1 MLNKPHQWVVAV
13 FLSLAVCLAASAPG
27 WAVTAEQMKMFQ
39 QLSPDERAKV
49 MDQLS
54 PEEQQA
60 LRQATGSGQP
70 PAPPQTPPEVV
81 KPPEKKPEEP
91 PKAPEKGPELP
102 HFGYNLFEGVP
113 TTFAPATDIPIPPD
127 YVVGP
132 GDTIHLQLYGKINA
146 EYTLVV
152 SRDGTVRIPEI
163 GPRAVA
169 GLKFSELQE
178 RLKNYVENQMIGV
191 KGYIS
196 MGPLRSIRVFVLGDV
211 NRSGSY
217 TVSAL
222 STMTNALFVSG
233 GIKEPIGSLRNVQ
246 LKREGKIVT
255 RLDLYDLL
263 IRGDTSGD
271 VRLQPG
277 DVIFVPPVG
286 KTAGVS
292 GAVRRPAIY
301 ELKNERTVAE
311 LIQMAGGLLPTAA
324 RTEASLNRI
333 SETGQR
339 VVIDIDLE
347 REQDKKR
354 PLADGDR
361 LAVKSVL
368 ERVEDYVQLTG
379 HVERPGRY
387 EWFEGMRLGD
397 LVTDVE
403 KDLQPRADLDY
414 VLIKR
419 ELAPDRRIEVF
430 SARLD
435 RALAVPDSLDNV
447 RLEPF
452 DEVRVFGLGED
463 RAETIKP
470 LIAQLKNLASFEN
483 PERVVTVS
491 GHVRFPGEYP
501 LEAGMTVSDL
511 IRAGDLLPQPAMD
524 YLMITRKLPPDWRI
538 EVLSTRL
545 EQAIDSPDS
554 KADIRLQAGDR
565 VRVFG
570 LAEDRAETLGPVIEQ
585 LRRQARIDNPEKVVS
600 AVGQVAFPGQYP
612 LEENMRVSDLV
623 RSAGNLRQQAYKL
636 SAELVRFQV
645 FEDKIRETMRLP
657 VELSA
662 ALAGSEKEDLFLRP
676 FDALHVKQ
684 MPDWREQR
692 RVEISGEVLFP
703 GTYVVGKDETL
714 LDLIERAG
722 GFNDRAFLDGA
733 VFVREELRQK
743 EQRQLD
749 RLRDQLKADLAAI
762 SLQQVQEDPQKQE
775 ALSMAQ
781 GLVNQ
786 LEGTQA
792 VGRLVIDLQ
801 AIVYGTAVD
810 IALQDQDRIL
820 IPDKPQEVT
829 VLGEVNYPTSHVFG
843 PKMGRD
849 DYIERSGG
857 LSYKADKGRIYVIRA
872 NGEVLGA
879 STSWFSV
886 GKSPDIRV
894 GDTIVVPLD
903 AERIR
908 PLYFWSS
915 VSQIIY
921 QLSLTIAA
929 ASAVGVF

>member
-1 MLNKPHQWVVAV
+1 MLNKPHQYVVAV
-13 FLSLAVCLAASAPG
+13 FLSLAVFFAAAPLALG
-27 WAVTAEQMKMFQ
+27 VTAEQMKMFQ
-39 QLSPDERAKV
+39 QLSADERAKI

-60 LRQATGSGQP
+60 LRQATGSGQQP
-70 PAPPQTPPEVV
+70 SPPPQTPPEVV
-81 KPPEKKPEEP
+81 KSPEEA
-91 PKAPEKGPELP
+91 PKAPERAGDLP
-102 HFGYNLFEGVP
+102 YFGYDLFEGVP
-113 TTFAPATDIPIPPD
+113 TTFAPATDIPIPSD

-132 GDTIHLQLYGKINA
+132 GDTIQLQLYGKTNA

-152 SRDGTVRIPEI
+152 SRDGTVQVPEI
-163 GPRAVA
+163 GPKTVA
-169 GLKFSELQE
+169 GLKFSELQQ
-178 RLKNYVENQMIGV
+178 RLQSYVQNQMIGV
-191 KGYIS
+191 KAYIS

-233 GIKEPIGSLRNVQ
+233 GIKKPIGSLRSVQ
-246 LKREGKIVT
+246 LKREGKT
-255 RLDLYDLL
+255 AARLDLYDLL
-263 IRGDTSGD
+263 IRGDTSAD
-271 VRLQPG
+271 SRLLPG

-292 GAVRRPAIY
+292 GAVRRPAVY

-311 LIQMAGGLLPTAA
+311 LIQLAGGLLPTAA
-324 RTEASLNRI
+324 RTEARLNRI

-361 LAVKSVL
+361 LAVQSVL
-368 ERVEDYVQLTG
+368 DRVEAYVQLTG

-387 EWFEGMRLGD
+387 EWFEGMRLND
-397 LVTDVE
+397 LITDVE
-403 KDLQPRADLDY
+403 ADLQPRAELDY

-419 ELAPDRRIEVF
+419 ELPPDRRIEVF
-430 SARLD
+430 SARLN

-452 DEVRVFGLGED
+452 DEVRVFGIGED
-463 RAETIKP
+463 RAETIQP
-470 LIAQLKNLASFEN
+470 LIAQLKRQASFEN
-483 PERVVTVS
+483 PERVVTIS

-511 IRAGDLLPQPAMD
+511 IRAGDLQPQPAMD
-524 YLMITRKLPPDWRI
+524 YVMISREVPPDRRI

-545 EQAIDSPDS
+545 GEAIDNPDS
-554 KADIRLQAGDR
+554 PADVALKARDR

-570 LAEDRAETLGPVIEQ
+570 LAEDRAEAIGPVIDQ
-585 LRRQARIDNPEKVVS
+585 LRSQARIDNPEKVVS
-600 AVGQVAFPGQYP
+600 AVGLVAFPGQYP
-612 LEENMRVSDLV
+612 LEDNMRISDLV
-623 RSAGNLRQQAYKL
+623 RAAGNLRQQAYKL

-657 VELSA
+657 VELEA
-662 ALAGSEKEDLFLRP
+662 ALAGAEKEDLMLRP
-676 FDALHVKQ
+676 FDALHIKQ

-714 LDLIERAG
+714 LDLIDRAG
-722 GFNDRAFLDGA
+722 GFNDRAFLDGS
-733 VFVREELRQK
+733 VFVREDLRQK

-749 RLRDQLKADLAAI
+749 RLRDQLRADLAAI
-762 SLQQVQEDPQKQE
+762 SLEQAQEDQQKKD
-775 ALSMAQ
+775 ALAMAQ
-781 GLVNQ
+781 SLVQQ
-786 LEGTQA
+786 LESTQA

-801 AIVYGTAVD
+801 AIAYGTAPD
-810 IALQDQDRIL
+810 ITLQDQDRII

-829 VLGEVNYPTSHVFG
+829 VLGEVNFPTSHVFV
-843 PKMGRD
+843 PDLSRD

-857 LSYKADKGRIYVIRA
+857 MTYKADKGRTYVIRA
-872 NGEVLGA
+872 SGEVLGQ
-879 STSWFSV
+879 STSWFSMD
-886 GKSPDIRV
+886 KSPDIRV

-903 AERIR
+903 ADRIR
-908 PLYFWSS
+908 PLYFWNS
-915 VSQIIY
+915 VAQIVY
-921 QLSLTIAA
+921 QISLSIAA
-929 ASAVGVF
+929 ANAVGVF